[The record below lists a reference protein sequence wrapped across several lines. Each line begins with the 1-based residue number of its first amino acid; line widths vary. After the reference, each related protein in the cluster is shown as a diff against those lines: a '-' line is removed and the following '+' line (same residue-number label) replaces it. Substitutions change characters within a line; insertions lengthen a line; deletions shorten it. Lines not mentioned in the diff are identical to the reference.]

1 MARSGGSYLRDE
13 NGDEHLLH
21 RTEEAPRGRKA
32 AEDDAA
38 IPFDV
43 EPVFEGPADPET
55 DDDTSESEEG

>member
-21 RTEEAPRGRKA
+21 RTEEAPRGRKV

-43 EPVFEGPADPET
+43 GPVFEGPADPET
-55 DDDTSESEEG
+55 DDNTSESEEG